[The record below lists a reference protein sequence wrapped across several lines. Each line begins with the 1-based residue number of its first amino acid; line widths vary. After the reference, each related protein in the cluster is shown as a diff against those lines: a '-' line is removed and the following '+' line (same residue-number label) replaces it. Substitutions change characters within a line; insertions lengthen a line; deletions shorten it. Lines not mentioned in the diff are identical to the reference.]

1 VETRDPDVG
10 LFGPESVTWRL
21 HAEPVIW
28 LAGYRALLLEALH
41 PVALAGV
48 LQNSRFRQDPWG
60 RLWRTARFWGEVVYG
75 TTEQAQAAGRRVRGI
90 HARLSATHP
99 ATGER
104 FRIDE
109 PELLGWIHV
118 TAAESFCTTGL
129 RAGAI
134 TPDDVDRYYT
144 EQLTVAELV
153 GLDPATVPATGAEV
167 EAYYA
172 DMRPRLHATQDAKDT
187 VRYLSLPT
195 FPWGLGW
202 TPVRPLWVG
211 VTAYAVSL
219 LPAWARR
226 LYGLPGL
233 PTTDLTATLT
243 ARTLRATLRALPSP
257 TLEGPIYRAAT
268 ARLRAASASRNE
280 GATAQMNSTSTAGM
294 AKATR

>member
-1 VETRDPDVG
+1 VESSNLEVG
-10 LFGPESVTWRL
+10 LFGPDSVTWRL

-28 LAGYRALLLEALH
+28 LAGYRALMLEALH

-75 TTEQAQAAGRRVRGI
+75 TTEQAQAAGRRVRAI
-90 HARLSATHP
+90 HARLTATHP
-99 ATGER
+99 STGER

-118 TAAESFCTTGL
+118 TAAESFCHTGL

-134 TPDDVDRYYT
+134 TADEVDRYYT
-144 EQLTVAELV
+144 EQLIVAEMV
-153 GLDPATVPATGAEV
+153 GLDPATVPATAAEV

-172 DMRPRLHATQDAKDT
+172 DMRPRLRATQDARDT

-211 VTAYAVSL
+211 VTAYAMSL

-233 PTTDLTATLT
+233 PATDLTATLT
-243 ARTLRATLRALPSP
+243 ARTLRVTLRALPSQ
-257 TLEGPIYRAAT
+257 TFEGPLYRAAA
-268 ARLRAASASRNE
+268 ARLRDASASRND
-280 GATAQMNSTSTAGM
+280 GATAQISNTSAAGM